1 MENVDVK
8 KRRKG
13 LSNSIVN
20 KPDISNLQK
29 CVEEIRKAALTN
41 IDGPEDPT
49 NYHELRGKLEALRDK
64 FPPLYHETVYKPFVQ
79 KLDDLGQEGFTNIL
93 LKDPR
98 REGSAALM
106 LDIAQAI
113 LQHGEGYNSKAT
125 SAFQE
130 LVSDLYDGFLSLE
143 DRTGVKPPDI
153 SIIPP
158 LVKWGN
164 PGAGPYTWPA
174 DATSVFGLKA
184 AIVSLPPVNS
194 KRGLLSWSSIPHEAC
209 GHDILHADIGLLDEL
224 AENVRTALKEQNLE
238 HDLSDYWASRIDETA
253 SDVLGVLNLGP
264 AATIGLIGYF
274 RGLNAAFSGIASL
287 RNVGSSDD
295 PHPVDIL
302 RGYLG
307 AYTVGLLEFDQAN
320 EWEKIIEAETDND
333 LSEIQVEGMII
344 SSNEAKQSAKI
355 VASTIIKTK
364 LMSLEN
370 HSLDQIQNWRNKDEE
385 IVSDLRSLL
394 TTIGSLSEDYRVGI
408 YAAHVV
414 AAAVTEAVS
423 KDGDIDVIFERMI
436 TLLKDMHDTNPSWSP
451 LYVEHPGDIV
461 RHLIYHSGFSF
472 K

>member
-1 MENVDVK
+1 
-8 KRRKG
+8 
-13 LSNSIVN
+13 
-20 KPDISNLQK
+20 
-29 CVEEIRKAALTN
+29 
-41 IDGPEDPT
+41 
-49 NYHELRGKLEALRDK
+49 
-64 FPPLYHETVYKPFVQ
+64 
-79 KLDDLGQEGFTNIL
+79 
-93 LKDPR
+93 
-98 REGSAALM
+98 M

-184 AIVSLPPVNS
+184 AIISLPPVNS
-194 KRGLLSWSSIPHEAC
+194 KRGLLSWSNIPHEAC

-264 AATIGLIGYF
+264 AAAIGLIGYF

-287 RNVGSSDD
+287 RNAGSSDD

-370 HSLDQIQNWRNKDEE
+370 HSLDQIQN
-385 IVSDLRSLL
+385 
-394 TTIGSLSEDYRVGI
+394 
-408 YAAHVV
+408 
-414 AAAVTEAVS
+414 
-423 KDGDIDVIFERMI
+423 
-436 TLLKDMHDTNPSWSP
+436 
-451 LYVEHPGDIV
+451 
-461 RHLIYHSGFSF
+461 
-472 K
+472 